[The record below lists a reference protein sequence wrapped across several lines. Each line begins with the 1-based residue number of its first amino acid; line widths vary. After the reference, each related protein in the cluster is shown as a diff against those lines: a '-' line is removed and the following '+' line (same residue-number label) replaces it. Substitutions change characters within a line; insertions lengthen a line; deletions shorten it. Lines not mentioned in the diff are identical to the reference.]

1 MTSPKGRGARLA
13 KLKKVPPVAAR
24 DHRLFL
30 DDKGRDPR
38 LQALPRNLRR
48 QLKTGA
54 KQLASA
60 YNRVLRDLD
69 TSGAGYQPDQ
79 FLRQMA
85 REYTFRYADSGLHTQ
100 PLNFNYFEPFCE
112 IAFFEK
118 SIAPY
123 VVPAPEVDH
132 LFSVADYFDHI
143 TAHDAA
149 PFELASLLDLPEG
162 KVFHYTP
169 NGSLFDFTY
178 TSANGRDFVVGGFSL
193 IRHGSSL
200 HWSLIGGEV
209 FSGADWAKLG
219 QEPEGAVKIA
229 AHPLKAPFVA
239 SMRQKN
245 GETRGEPLSL
255 DGADRTHKTILAGEI
270 DLLTAKHLG
279 RYLST
284 EMENAFQTI
293 CDDPD
298 LRIGH
303 GVSPAEQARRRGM
316 MRRQIEEVA
325 VMWDLA
331 EAMLQLPAYFNHKV
345 EVVRSIAVPE
355 GRRAPATAP
364 KATGGAGV
372 RYRYVSALE
381 FVDTGAALIRTF
393 TAPRYAIETEGYW
406 RRLELGAKGVNAAGE
421 PVSGR
426 TWVKAEHNWRARSDA
441 PRPIYI
447 KSSVVQAKLQR
458 EAFLAKAAAAEAA
471 SSEARAASPPAD
483 EPIGVVYILRCLAMQ
498 DEVYKV
504 GWTKG
509 TAADRAIQLSS
520 DTGVPSAFVVVDRW
534 AHADPE
540 ALEGAVHAM
549 LAPYRVSHG
558 REFFQTPLPNIRST
572 IEAEIRRIAGR
583 G

>member
-1 MTSPKGRGARLA
+1 MTSPKGRDARLA
-13 KLKKVPPVAAR
+13 KLKTVPLIAAR

-30 DDKGRDPR
+30 NDKGKDPR
-38 LQALPRNLRR
+38 LQALPRNVRR
-48 QLKTGA
+48 RLKTEA
-54 KQLASA
+54 KQLAAA

-112 IAFFEK
+112 ISFFEK
-118 SIAPY
+118 SVAPY
-123 VVPAPEVDH
+123 AAPAPEIDH

-143 TAHDAA
+143 TAHDAV
-149 PFELASLLDLPEG
+149 PFKLASLLDVPEG

-200 HWSLIGGEV
+200 HWSLIGGEL
-209 FSGADWAKLG
+209 FSEADWAKLG
-219 QEPEGAVKIA
+219 REPEETATIE
-229 AHPLKAPFVA
+229 AHPLKVPFLA
-239 SMRQKN
+239 AMRKEN
-245 GETRGEPLSL
+245 GETRGKPLSL
-255 DGADRTHKTILAGEI
+255 DGADRTQKTILAGEI

-279 RYLST
+279 RYLSKET
-284 EMENAFQTI
+284 ENVFQTI
-293 CDDPD
+293 CDDPE
-298 LRIGH
+298 LKIGH
-303 GVSPAEQARRRGM
+303 SAYPAEQAERREVMRG
-316 MRRQIEEVA
+316 QIEQAA

-345 EVVRSIAVPE
+345 AVVRSIAVPE

-364 KATGGAGV
+364 KAASGAGV

-381 FVDTGAALIRTF
+381 YVDAGEALIRTF
-393 TAPRYAIETEGYW
+393 TAPRYAIETGGYW
-406 RRLELGAKGVNAAGE
+406 RRLELGAQGVNAAGD
-421 PVSGR
+421 PVNGR
-426 TWVKAEHNWRARSDA
+426 TWVKAEHDWRARSDA

-447 KSSVVQAKLQR
+447 KSSVAQAKLR
-458 EAFLAKAAAAEAA
+458 RGAFLAKAATVEAA
-471 SSEARAASPPAD
+471 TSEAGAAAPPAE
-483 EPIGVVYILRCLAMQ
+483 EPIGVVYVLRCLAMQ
-498 DEVYKV
+498 EEVYKV

-509 TAADRAIQLSS
+509 TAPDRALQLSR

-534 AHADPE
+534 AHDDPE

-549 LAPYRVSHG
+549 LAPYRVSYG
-558 REFFQTPLPNIRST
+558 REFFRAPIPSIRAT
-572 IEAEIRRIAGR
+572 VEAEIRRIDR
-583 G
+583 RS

>member
-1 MTSPKGRGARLA
+1 MTSPKGRDARLA
-13 KLKKVPPVAAR
+13 KLKTVPPIAAR

-30 DDKGRDPR
+30 DDNGRDPR
-38 LQALPRNLRR
+38 LQALPRNVRR
-48 QLKTGA
+48 QLKCGA
-54 KQLASA
+54 KQLAAA

-100 PLNFNYFEPFCE
+100 PVNFNYFEPFCE

-118 SIAPY
+118 SVAPY
-123 VVPAPEVDH
+123 AAPAPEIDH

-143 TAHDAA
+143 TAHDVV

-193 IRHGSSL
+193 IRRGRSL
-200 HWSLIGGEV
+200 HWSLIGGELL
-209 FSGADWAKLG
+209 SEADWALLG
-219 QEPEGAVKIA
+219 QEPEGAATIE
-229 AHPLKAPFVA
+229 AHPLKAPFLA
-239 SMRQKN
+239 AMREKN

-255 DGADRTHKTILAGEI
+255 DGADRAHKTVLAGEI

-293 CDDPD
+293 CDDPE
-298 LRIGH
+298 LKIGH
-303 GVSPAEQARRRGM
+303 GVCPLEQARRREV
-316 MRRQIEEVA
+316 MRGQIEEAA

-345 EVVRSIAVPE
+345 AVVRSIAVPE

-364 KATGGAGV
+364 KATAGAGV

-406 RRLELGAKGVNAAGE
+406 RRLDLGAQGASAAGE
-421 PVSGR
+421 PVNGR
-426 TWVKAEHNWRARSDA
+426 TWVKAEHDWRARSDA

-447 KSSVVQAKLQR
+447 KSSVAQAKLQR
-458 EAFLAKAAAAEAA
+458 EAFLAKAVASEAA
-471 SSEARAASPPAD
+471 RSEAGTAE

-498 DEVYKV
+498 EEVYKV

-509 TAADRAIQLSS
+509 TARDRALQLSS

-558 REFFQTPLPNIRST
+558 REFFQAPLPNIRAM
-572 IEAEIRRIAGR
+572 IEAEIRRIDRR